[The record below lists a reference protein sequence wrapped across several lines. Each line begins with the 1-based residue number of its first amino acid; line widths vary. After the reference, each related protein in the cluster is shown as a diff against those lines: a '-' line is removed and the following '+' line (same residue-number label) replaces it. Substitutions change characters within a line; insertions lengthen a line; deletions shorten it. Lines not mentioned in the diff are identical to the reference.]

1 MPVEGDPRSEVSTSQ
16 IATQTLVRSDNWWLG
31 FRPTAEIM
39 IGSNLR
45 LSLQERGS
53 RPEQVKIGDRT
64 YVRAAPCKFLVVE
77 GRYVTDL
84 SSDENAIR
92 YKLSEVQQVSAAT
105 IVEGLFNSIHD
116 AYAGTAHILK
126 KLRPSK
132 SGDRVDIIDNKVY
145 RNGRHRNNEMLNP
158 GASVVNGKI
167 SDGNSDIFPTNLRAE
182 EPATGSTQGQMKDY
196 VDSAPAAEGSLWGI
210 LTSDDGLPASSVL
223 IYDLAQEKPVVEII
237 SKFSSKVVFK
247 GQGSVTLNYTQTD
260 HGEMFSLAPKLTG
273 GLFLSHKILGVNALM
288 VFSP

>member
-1 MPVEGDPRSEVSTSQ
+1 MSVEGDPRSEVSTSQ
-16 IATQTLVRSDNWWLG
+16 IATQTLARSDNWWMG

-105 IVEGLFNSIHD
+105 LVEGLFNSIHD
-116 AYAGTAHILK
+116 IYEGTAQILK
-126 KLRPSK
+126 RLRPS
-132 SGDRVDIIDNKVY
+132 GNRLDIINNRVY
-145 RNGRHRNNEMLNP
+145 RNGKQINNEMLRP
-158 GASVVNGKI
+158 GASVVNGAI
-167 SDGNSDIFPTNLRAE
+167 SYENSDTIPTNLRAE
-182 EPATGSTQGQMKDY
+182 EPATESTQDRMNDY

-210 LTSDDGLPASSVL
+210 LTRDDGLPASSVL
-223 IYDLAQEKPVVEII
+223 IYDLAQEKPEVEKI

-247 GQGSVTLNYTQTD
+247 GQGSVTLSYTETD
-260 HGEMFSLAPKLTG
+260 HGEMFSLAPQLKG